1 MPGTVIESRG
11 LTRRFA
17 GLTALHNVDVTVSA
31 GEAVALL
38 GPNGAG
44 KTTFLRI
51 LATLLRPSSGAL
63 SLFGHPVGDGGA
75 RARRRIGFLSHQS
88 FLYPDLTPLE
98 NLHFYGRMFR
108 VPALAQ
114 RVPAL
119 LAQVGLVGWAHRPV
133 RTLSRG
139 LEQRC
144 ALARALLHAPELLLL
159 DEPFT
164 GLDVDGAGTLSD
176 ILRQTHAAGTTLLM
190 TTHELHRAVEI
201 CQRAVILVHGR
212 VVWNA
217 GITALSREGFE
228 HTYATVTHAPE
239 GSSLSPSP
247 PETGL

>member
-17 GLTALHNVDVTVSA
+17 GLTALNNVDVTVSA
-31 GEAVALL
+31 GEAVAVL

-63 SLFGHPVGDGGA
+63 SLFGHPVGDGSA

-88 FLYPDLTPLE
+88 FLYPDLTPME

-108 VPALAQ
+108 VPALAE
-114 RVPAL
+114 RLPAL

-190 TTHELHRAVEI
+190 TTHELHRAVDI

-212 VVWNA
+212 VAWDASIA
-217 GITALSREGFE
+217 GLQSAAFE
-228 HTYATVTHAPE
+228 RIYGEVTHSA
-239 GSSLSPSP
+239 
-247 PETGL
+247 

>member
-1 MPGTVIESRG
+1 
-11 LTRRFA
+11 
-17 GLTALHNVDVTVSA
+17 
-31 GEAVALL
+31 
-38 GPNGAG
+38 
-44 KTTFLRI
+44 
-51 LATLLRPSSGAL
+51 
-63 SLFGHPVGDGGA
+63 
-75 RARRRIGFLSHQS
+75 
-88 FLYPDLTPLE
+88 
-98 NLHFYGRMFR
+98 MFR
-108 VPALAQ
+108 VPALAE

-176 ILRQTHAAGTTLLM
+176 ILRQTHAAGTTVLM

-212 VVWNA
+212 VLWNA
-217 GITALSREGFE
+217 SIAGLQSEAFE
-228 HTYATVTHAPE
+228 RIYGAVTHSVETHGAE
-239 GSSLSPSP
+239 THSAASPA
-247 PETGL
+247 T